1 MGHDESINVIYT
13 LEVDEDSKQLMSRV
27 VVHGNGLVSV
37 LSAIVDDLAN
47 AFAVFSQ
54 IPLSRQISITNEY
67 VVARSYL
74 LGPDFRAGKPLA
86 ILQLR
91 YVCAFVS
98 GMQLRVDTSTGGGM
112 PADVWLLPQGAA
124 SPYLRDTLADGGDVP
139 LDHRAAHRLR
149 SNALVDHESRLLP
162 GIPDDI
168 LAILGAQWR
177 PLRSRGDHWKGV
189 LRELGKQEIRTA
201 RAESHIDEA
210 LNHLYGTLSQSPE
223 NYQALHSKARW
234 RVYIRRLQPLMLF
247 IGILMLM
254 PISWFFVSNGAMSIH
269 PLALGLTPLLM
280 VGVVVLTA
288 REIPVM
294 EIPPRPEPLPATAWA
309 PPSQALIKQSHDL
322 HQPSSVID

>member
-1 MGHDESINVIYT
+1 M
-13 LEVDEDSKQLMSRV
+13 
-27 VVHGNGLVSV
+27 
-37 LSAIVDDLAN
+37 
-47 AFAVFSQ
+47 
-54 IPLSRQISITNEY
+54 
-67 VVARSYL
+67 
-74 LGPDFRAGKPLA
+74 
-86 ILQLR
+86 
-91 YVCAFVS
+91 
-98 GMQLRVDTSTGGGM
+98 
-112 PADVWLLPQGAA
+112 
-124 SPYLRDTLADGGDVP
+124 
-139 LDHRAAHRLR
+139 
-149 SNALVDHESRLLP
+149 
-162 GIPDDI
+162 
-168 LAILGAQWR
+168 
-177 PLRSRGDHWKGV
+177 